1 MEIDVFLALTGAG
14 VSEAQARATAEAFR
28 QEITE
33 EVKTAQKNVATK
45 EDIKTLESSVSG
57 LRVEMANLRADFFQR
72 LSDMQRPTVAVM
84 CGGVSVIAVLVTV
97 LMFVG

>member
-28 QEITE
+28 KEITE
-33 EVKTAQKNVATK
+33 EVRTAQKNVATR
-45 EDIKTLESSVSG
+45 EDVKTIESS
-57 LRVEMANLRADFFQR
+57 LRLEIANLKADFFQR
-72 LSDMQRPTVAVM
+72 LSDMQRSTVAVM

-97 LMFVG
+97 LKFVG